1 MRTVVTC
8 SLPAEGTRRGRV
20 ARRSR
25 PTPCRQSSTTHFS
38 AGSADRA
45 LQGTGRDVAPFAQD
59 PGQARRSA
67 ASFARRYS
75 YCIAVGSKVAARG
88 RAASPTKRGR
98 SYEEEKGVV
107 GLL

>member
-25 PTPCRQSSTTHFS
+25 PTPCRQSRTPHSS
-38 AGSADRA
+38 AGSEDRA

-75 YCIAVGSKVAARG
+75 YCIAVGGKVAGRG
-88 RAASPTKRGR
+88 GGAGPTKGGGAR
-98 SYEEEKGVV
+98 SGEE
-107 GLL
+107 